1 MEGCLSTLIKLMIL
15 GGLFIVGLF
24 AGYLYYVGYFD
35 PQLVRFAFD
44 GMPKLKYEEVVP
56 LIDPT
61 ATPEAAFANPNA
73 TDRKWVRWRGTV
85 SETRSIPQELT
96 QLTLLTSATPR
107 RTVVV
112 FADVRLAA
120 VDARVGDELE
130 VVGWSRKTLVLSED
144 REGHKYPQVLAVKI
158 TKIVPVAPTPS
169 ASPDAEGEL
178 TAHGAEPAASPS
190 PAASPRPSPAPAP
203 STKP

>member
-15 GGLFIVGLF
+15 GGLFIVGLV
-24 AGYLYYVGYFD
+24 AGYFYYVGYFD

-44 GMPKLKYEEVVP
+44 GMPKLKYEEIVP
-56 LIDPT
+56 LLDAA

-73 TDRKWVRWRGTV
+73 TDRKWVKWRGSL
-85 SETRSIPQELT
+85 SETRTISNDLT

-112 FADVRLAA
+112 FVDLRLASI
-120 VDARVGDELE
+120 DARVGDEME

-144 REGHKYPQVLAVKI
+144 REGHRYPQVLAVKL
-158 TKIVPVAPTPS
+158 TKIVAPAP
-169 ASPDAEGEL
+169 APQPSPDADGES
-178 TAHGAEPAASPS
+178 TAHGAEPEASPS
-190 PAASPRPSPAPAP
+190 PAPSPAPAP
-203 STKP
+203 SKKP